1 MMSDIRTLP
10 LTRIVDGDDPAQ
22 AAARRAFF
30 HAATGGDVADDV
42 AGRFLA
48 RDVMALMGMRNA
60 EQVAQRL
67 GQMRVAATSRAR
79 AVAAPVTRRHHAR
92 AGDVTEIRRIQP
104 YANFFAV
111 EEYDLTFR
119 RFDGRQS
126 EVVNRTVF
134 ISGDAVTVLP
144 YDPVRDRVLVVEQFR
159 PGPYGRDDPQPW
171 QIEAIAGRID
181 AGEAPEAA
189 ARREAVEEA
198 GLTLGGLELVSSFY
212 PSPAAKAEFIY
223 AYVAVTDL
231 PDDAAGIFG
240 VEGEAEDIRGHLLS
254 LSDLMDMVASGEV
267 QNAPLIITAL
277 WLQREAARI
286 RASAP

>member
-1 MMSDIRTLP
+1 MTTDIRTRP
-10 LTRIVDGDDPAQ
+10 VQQIVDGDDAAQ
-22 AAARRAFF
+22 VTARRAFF
-30 HAATGGDVADDV
+30 QAVTAGDVVDDP

-48 RDVMALMGMRNA
+48 RDVMALMGARDA
-60 EQVAQRL
+60 AQVARRL

-79 AVAAPVTRRHHAR
+79 AEAAPTTRRHDAMPQDIHE
-92 AGDVTEIRRIQP
+92 VRRIQP
-104 YANFFAV
+104 YAHFFAV

-119 RFDGRQS
+119 RFDGTPS
-126 EVVNRTVF
+126 EVVNRAVF

-181 AGEAPEAA
+181 AGETPEVA

-198 GLTLGGLELVSSFY
+198 GLTLEGLERVSSFY
-212 PSPAAKAEFIY
+212 PSPGAKAEFIY

-231 PDDAAGIFG
+231 PDDAAGVFG
-240 VEGEAEDIRGHLLS
+240 MEGEAEDIRGHLMS
-254 LSDLMDMVASGEV
+254 LSDLMGLVASGEV

-277 WLQREAARI
+277 WLEREAARI
-286 RASAP
+286 RASGP